1 MAPENHSNHL
11 GETWQAPFYD
21 LLCTTVYPY
30 LSKKFAFKIGDENRP
45 RWMRQRHLQRFADD
59 VGVDVDFLRGVA
71 NNVCENIMAN
81 IPDVSAAL
89 HEQVKRKE
97 GIAIIEKI
105 EEEVRR
111 WSGRIRT
118 HVVAESLDLTSS
130 PP

>member
-1 MAPENHSNHL
+1 M
-11 GETWQAPFYD
+11 
-21 LLCTTVYPY
+21 
-30 LSKKFAFKIGDENRP
+30 SKKFAFKIGDENRP